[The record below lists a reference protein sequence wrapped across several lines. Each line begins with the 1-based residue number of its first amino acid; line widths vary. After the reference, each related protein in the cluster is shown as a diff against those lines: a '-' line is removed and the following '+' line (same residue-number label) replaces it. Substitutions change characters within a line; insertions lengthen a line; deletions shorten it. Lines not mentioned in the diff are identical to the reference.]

1 MKLAALPAGLGDG
14 GTRAFEVR
22 ADAGTSGD
30 GGGDT
35 SATELESAA
44 VGDSGWSDTVPS
56 EP

>member
-1 MKLAALPAGLGDG
+1 MTLTALPAGLGGGG

-22 ADAGTSGD
+22 ADVGTSGD
-30 GGGDT
+30 GGDNSG
-35 SATELESAA
+35 TELESAA

>member
-1 MKLAALPAGLGDG
+1 MPLAALLAGLGSGG

-30 GGGDT
+30 GGDNSG
-35 SATELESAA
+35 TELESAV
-44 VGDSGWSDTVPS
+44 VGDSGWSDPS